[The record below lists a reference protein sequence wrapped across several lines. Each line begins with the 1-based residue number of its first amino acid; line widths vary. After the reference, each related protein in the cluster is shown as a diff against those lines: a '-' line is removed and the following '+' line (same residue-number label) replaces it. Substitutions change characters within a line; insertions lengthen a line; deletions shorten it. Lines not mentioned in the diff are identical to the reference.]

1 MFKSNQAIMK
11 LHFEIQ
17 YHTQPGQ
24 NIVVCGSVQT
34 LGNWN
39 PVNALKLNYSG
50 DSKWSAQID
59 VDIDDENVEYK
70 YCLIEEN
77 GSFNWEWGKNRILFA
92 KDFKTEYLHLMES
105 WRAPSNEEKVF
116 YSSAFDQVLM
126 KYHLRSKPKISNR
139 KKTLRFQIQV
149 PRIGEDYQL
158 CLIGNI
164 PQLGGWDT
172 KNPLLLSCGEN
183 FPLWSCEISIP
194 EIKETIKYK
203 YGIFHVSKKELITIE
218 EGADRFFEIPA
229 LEENQYVLVKSD
241 ESFRYPLGNWKGAGV
256 AVPVFSLR
264 SENSFGV
271 GEFNDLLD
279 FIDWAK
285 SVGLKMLQL
294 LPVNETVASHNW
306 LDSYPYKSIS
316 VLALHPLYLNLKKM
330 GALQSKKL
338 MKYFEEKQKE
348 YNEKPQVYYPEVHEL
363 KSKYYKLLYD
373 QEKDKVFKQ
382 KDYISFFESN
392 KEWLMPYAAFDY
404 LRDKYKTADFRKWGK
419 YSVFDKKKIMAL
431 CKSRAKND
439 IEIHYFI
446 QYHLDKQ
453 MKEVT
458 HYAREKGIVLKGDI
472 PIGISPNSVE
482 AWTEPHLFNLDVQ
495 AGAPP
500 DDFAVKGQN
509 WGFPTY
515 NWDRMAEEDYAW
527 WKGRLKKMS
536 EYFDAF
542 RIDHIL
548 GFFRIWE
555 IPKHAVEGILGYF
568 NPAIAFT
575 ADEIQDYGIRF
586 DYERMVKPHI
596 PHHLVENIFGEH
608 TQKVVETFM
617 DDIGWSRFKMKDEFD
632 TQQKVNQY
640 FLKDI
645 EEEDLSDEN
654 RRIRDGLFDLIANVV
669 FIQTGENQWH
679 PRISMQQ
686 TNSFLELDE
695 HTRKQLNHLYI
706 DFFYKR
712 QDEFWYHKGMEKLP
726 VIIQA
731 SNMLVCGEDLG
742 MVPDCVPPVM
752 NALNILSLEIQRMS
766 KNPKKKF
773 AHPNDAPYL
782 SVCTTST
789 HDMSTIRGWWEE
801 DRAAIQQFYN
811 VELGNQGAAP
821 FFAEPWLCKQIIV
834 QHLYSPAMWTTF
846 PIQDLISMDGE
857 LRWDDTQSEQ
867 INHPSNVRHKWRFRM
882 HQSID
887 DLKNAKEFNELVRS
901 LIKESGRDSDY

>member
-1 MFKSNQAIMK
+1 MK

-24 NIVVCGSVQT
+24 NVVVCGSSKEM
-34 LGNWN
+34 GNWK
-39 PVNALKLNYSG
+39 ASEACKLHYSNDG
-50 DSKWSAQID
+50 KWIGNIYLSEELI
-59 VDIDDENVEYK
+59 EYK
-70 YCLIEEN
+70 YCLINEN
-77 GSFNWEWGKNRILFA
+77 GDEVWEWGKNRKLSLAVLQAENI
-92 KDFKTEYLHLMES
+92 YLKES
-105 WRAPSNEEKVF
+105 WRLPSNEEKVF
-116 YSSAFDQVLM
+116 YSAAFDQVLM
-126 KYHLRSKPKISNR
+126 KPKQVFRTQKSNSN
-139 KKTLRFQIQV
+139 KSIRFQIQL
-149 PRIGEDYQL
+149 PRIGGDYQV

-164 PQLGGWDT
+164 PQLGNWDT
-172 KNPLLLSCGEN
+172 KKPLLLSCGDH
-183 FPLWSCEISIP
+183 FPLWSGEINAA
-194 EIKETIKYK
+194 EIKGPIQYK
-203 YGIFHVSKKELITIE
+203 YGIYHVSKKELITIE
-218 EGADRFFEIPA
+218 EGDDRYFEIPD
-229 LEENQYVLVKSD
+229 LEETKYLIIKTD
-241 ESFRYPLGNWKGAGV
+241 ESFRYPLGNWKGTGV

-264 SENSFGV
+264 SKKSFGV
-271 GEFNDLLD
+271 GEFPDLID

-285 SVGLKMLQL
+285 SVGMKMLQL

-316 VLALHPLYLNLKKM
+316 VMALHPLYLNLKKM
-330 GALQSKKL
+330 GILKDNAQ
-338 MKYFEEKQKE
+338 MKYFDEKQKE
-348 YNEKPQVYYPEVHEL
+348 YNEKVHVHYPEVHQL

-373 QEKDKVFKQ
+373 QEKAKVLKQ
-382 KDYISFFESN
+382 KDYLEFFEAN
-392 KEWLMPYAAFDY
+392 KEWLEPYAAFDY
-404 LRDKYKTADFRKWGK
+404 LRDKYKTADFRKWEK
-419 YSVFDKKKIMAL
+419 YSVYDQKKINAL
-431 CKSRAKND
+431 IKSRAKDD
-439 IEIHYFI
+439 IQIHYFI

-453 MKEVT
+453 LKEVT
-458 HYAREKGIVLKGDI
+458 QYARKNDIVLKGDI

-482 AWTEPHLFNLDVQ
+482 AWTEPHLFHLNAQ

-500 DDFAVKGQN
+500 DAFAVKGQN

-515 NWDRMAEEDYAW
+515 NWEKMAEEGYSW
-527 WKGRLKKMS
+527 WKGRLQKMA
-536 EYFDAF
+536 EYFDAY

-586 DYERMVKPHI
+586 DFDRMVKPHI
-596 PHHLVENIFGEH
+596 PYHLVEHLFGH
-608 TQKVVETFM
+608 LTQEVINHFLE
-617 DDIGWSRFKMKDEFD
+617 DRGWRRFKLKDDFD
-632 TQQKVNQY
+632 TQQKINQH

-645 EEEDLSDEN
+645 EEEDLTEEN
-654 RRIRDGLFDLIANVV
+654 RRIRDGLFDLIANVIFV
-669 FIQTGENQWH
+669 QTGENQWH

-695 HTRKQLNHLYI
+695 HTRKQLNQLYI

-726 VIIQA
+726 AIIRA

-752 NALNILSLEIQRMS
+752 DALNILSLEIQRMS

-801 DRAAIQQFYN
+801 DRESIQQFYN
-811 VELGNQGAAP
+811 NELGNLGAAP
-821 FFAEPWLCKQIIV
+821 FFAEPDICKQIIV

-846 PIQDLISMDGE
+846 PIQDLIAMDGK
-857 LRWDDTQSEQ
+857 LRWDDTHGEQ
-867 INHPSNVRHKWRFRM
+867 INHPSNVRHKWRYRM
-882 HQSID
+882 HQSIQ
-887 DLKNAKEFNELVRS
+887 DLKNAKEFNNLLRK
-901 LIKESGRDSDY
+901 LIIESGRDSDY